1 MAAGRAASRVASTG
15 FSIASS
21 VSRSTRTSVLPTF
34 TRSQGGGGTR
44 NRSARRILDHV
55 SGASDLLADGFSR
68 LNPPDEL
75 EDDSVFSD
83 ALSVGLS
90 SAQSFFA
97 ASPLPKKALRNASSV
112 VSALKLARNVMASAP
127 AISSYLGSG
136 NEAYDNDNESEVTPL
151 KKSRYNAAWK
161 VSSTRPPSTIPR
173 TISNTGVS
181 SSKPASAFRV
191 SIMKDPWGQN
201 MSQFTPTDYHF
212 QSNPSHGPSSAVS
225 SSIFTAFADPP
236 QSPNGDLSDERTS
249 TGGRYTGADTGY
261 SGPIP
266 SIHINGKELPPSCL
280 TTGEHSLT
288 LNVSYNDTLPP
299 EAWSCALCGRLPDW
313 TRSDL
318 RELDQVRRTHW
329 VSAQS
334 YYSTNGYFLGIN
346 VSVWVGDDQEIGP
359 QYTKSNFE
367 DAYPTEIEADNDATL
382 YE

>member
-75 EDDSVFSD
+75 VEDDSVFSD

-112 VSALKLARNVMASAP
+112 VSALKLARNVMASA
-127 AISSYLGSG
+127 L
-136 NEAYDNDNESEVTPL
+136 
-151 KKSRYNAAWK
+151 
-161 VSSTRPPSTIPR
+161 SSTRPPSTIPR

-266 SIHINGKELPPSCL
+266 SIHINGSSFPTSEEGEELPPSCL